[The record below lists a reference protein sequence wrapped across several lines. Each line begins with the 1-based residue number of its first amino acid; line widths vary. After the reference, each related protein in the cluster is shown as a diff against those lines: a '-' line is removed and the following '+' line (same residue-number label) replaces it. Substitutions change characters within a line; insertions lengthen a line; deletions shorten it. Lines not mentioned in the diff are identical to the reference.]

1 MAGICYTKKEDDRG
15 VSVENTPTRGD
26 RRSAMNGTKQSG
38 LGGILAGIVTGV
50 VIGLVIEG
58 AAAFAGSVH
67 GGAEGALRWAQIAGM
82 LAGVVGVW
90 MVTRRLAKS
99 ESPIVYRPGRTRLEM
114 EYEVRDEN
122 RRYEQDL
129 AASEG
134 EAHRMPKRGV
144 TGGFLWIGIGMVLS
158 ALVPMCVR
166 LPL

>member
-1 MAGICYTKKEDDRG
+1 MKERIL
-15 VSVENTPTRGD
+15 
-26 RRSAMNGTKQSG
+26 KQLGAALTGGLSG
-38 LGGILAGIVTGV
+38 FV
-50 VIGLVIEG
+50 VGLVIEG
-58 AAAFAGSVH
+58 AAAFAGSVR
-67 GGAEGALRWAQIAGM
+67 GGPEGALRWAQIAGI
-82 LAGVVGVW
+82 LLGVVGAW
-90 MVTRRLAKS
+90 MVTRRLARA
-99 ESPIVYRPGRTRLEM
+99 EGPVVYRPGRTPMEM

-158 ALVPMCVR
+158 ALVPMFIK